1 EEYEAR
7 NFLILLNRQTER
19 DANRASLAE
28 WAYASNLTEENLKN
42 KLAVSSEVARN
53 VKEAWQRVIR
63 FNWQRFSDYS
73 LRRQF
78 QKYSV
83 LGVAALPEEKV
94 KQLET
99 IISDMQAIYSKAK
112 ICPNGQ
118 KPEDGAEC
126 TLSLEPEL
134 TQILSTSKDP
144 EELKHVWLGWRNAV
158 GAKCRGLYKQYV
170 DLSNDAAKLNNFTDT
185 SEYWLNDYE
194 DANFKASV
202 QSLWKQLQPLYLQIH
217 AYVRTKLR
225 QKYGDIVS
233 ERGPIPILFWLKLRT
248 ELGVIDDWGRKHVG
262 PELEQHR
269 RSDAA
274 LSGFTKIFRTAEA
287 FFKSI
292 NLTAMPESFWT
303 NSILE
308 KPSDRDIVCHA
319 SAWDFQDGK
328 DFRIKQCTEVTDE
341 QLITAHHE
349 MGHVEYFLQYKEQ
362 PLKFREGANDGKITF
377 LPFGY
382 LMDLWRWDVFSGKTA
397 PEDYN
402 CKWWEL
408 REKYQGVEPPLDRSE
423 EDFDPGAKYHI
434 ISDVPYLRYFISF
447 VIQYQ
452 FHRAL
457 CEKAGQYD
465 PNNAEKPLHHLR
477 RQFQKYSVLGVAAL
491 PEEKVKQLETIISDM
506 QAIYSKAKICPN
518 GQKPEDGAECT
529 LSLEPELT
537 QILSTSKDPEELKH
551 VWLGWRNA
559 VGAKCRGLY
568 KQYVDLSNDAA
579 KLNNFTDTSEYWLN
593 DYEDANFKASV
604 QSLWKQLQ
612 PLYLQI
618 HAYVRTKLRQKYG
631 DIVSERGPIPILF
644 WLKLRTEL
652 GVIDDWGRKHV
663 GPELEQHRRSDAAL
677 SGFTKI
683 FRTAEAFFKSINLTA
698 MPESFWTNSILEKP
712 SDRDI
717 VCHAS
722 AWDFQDGKDFRIKQ
736 CTEVTDE
743 QLITAHHEM
752 GHVEYF
758 LQYKE
763 QPLKFREGAND
774 GKITFL
780 PFGYLMDLW
789 RWDVFSG
796 KTAPEDY
803 NCKWWELREK
813 YQGVEPPLDRSEED
827 FDPGAK
833 YHIISDV
840 PYLRYFISFVIQYQ
854 FHRALCEKAGQYD
867 PNNAEKP
874 LHQCDIYQS
883 TSAGNVLKQM
893 LAMGSSRPWPDALEL
908 ITGQSTMDAT
918 GTLDFFKP
926 LHKWL
931 EAENQKINATI
942 GWEPSKRGENAD

>member
-1 EEYEAR
+1 MILRIIPILALLLGLCPLHPWAKDASIEEEEYEAR

-28 WAYASNLTEENLKN
+28 WAYASNLTEENLNN

-53 VKEAWQRVIR
+53 VKEAWQRVIQ

-83 LGVAALPEEKV
+83 LGVAALPEEKF

-233 ERGPIPILFWLKLRT
+233 ERGPIP
-248 ELGVIDDWGRKHVG
+248 V
-262 PELEQHR
+262 
-269 RSDAA
+269 
-274 LSGFTKIFRTAEA
+274 
-287 FFKSI
+287 
-292 NLTAMPESFWT
+292 
-303 NSILE
+303 
-308 KPSDRDIVCHA
+308 
-319 SAWDFQDGK
+319 
-328 DFRIKQCTEVTDE
+328 
-341 QLITAHHE
+341 
-349 MGHVEYFLQYKEQ
+349 
-362 PLKFREGANDGKITF
+362 
-377 LPFGY
+377 
-382 LMDLWRWDVFSGKTA
+382 
-397 PEDYN
+397 
-402 CKWWEL
+402 
-408 REKYQGVEPPLDRSE
+408 
-423 EDFDPGAKYHI
+423 
-434 ISDVPYLRYFISF
+434 
-447 VIQYQ
+447 
-452 FHRAL
+452 
-457 CEKAGQYD
+457 
-465 PNNAEKPLHHLR
+465 HLL
-477 RQFQKYSVLGVAAL
+477 V
-491 PEEKVKQLETIISDM
+491 
-506 QAIYSKAKICPN
+506 
-518 GQKPEDGAECT
+518 
-529 LSLEPELT
+529 
-537 QILSTSKDPEELKH
+537 
-551 VWLGWRNA
+551 
-559 VGAKCRGLY
+559 
-568 KQYVDLSNDAA
+568 
-579 KLNNFTDTSEYWLN
+579 
-593 DYEDANFKASV
+593 
-604 QSLWKQLQ
+604 
-612 PLYLQI
+612 
-618 HAYVRTKLRQKYG
+618 
-631 DIVSERGPIPILF
+631 
-644 WLKLRTEL
+644 
-652 GVIDDWGRKHV
+652 
-663 GPELEQHRRSDAAL
+663 
-677 SGFTKI
+677 TKI

-883 TSAGNVLKQM
+883 ITAGNVLKQM
-893 LAMGSSRPWPDALEL
+893 LAMGSSRPWPEALEV
-908 ITGQSTMDAT
+908 ITGQRTMDAT
-918 GTLDFFKP
+918 GILDFFKP

-931 EAENQKINATI
+931 ETENQKNNATI
-942 GWEPSKRGENAD
+942 GWEPSK

>member
-1 EEYEAR
+1 MGLRLKPNGRKPEE
-7 NFLILLNRQTER
+7 Q
-19 DANRASLAE
+19 
-28 WAYASNLTEENLKN
+28 
-42 KLAVSSEVARN
+42 EVARN

-233 ERGPIPILFWLKLRT
+233 ERGPIPIHLLGNMWGQSWNNIGDLMLPYPDVKKDNLTAELLKQNYS
-248 ELGVIDDWGRKHVG
+248 V
-262 PELEQHR
+262 
-269 RSDAA
+269 
-274 LSGFTKIFRTAEA
+274 TKIFRTAEA

-434 ISDVPYLRYFISF
+434 ISDVPYLRY
-447 VIQYQ
+447 
-452 FHRAL
+452 A
-457 CEKAGQYD
+457 
-465 PNNAEKPLHHLR
+465 PL
-477 RQFQKYSVLGVAAL
+477 
-491 PEEKVKQLETIISDM
+491 
-506 QAIYSKAKICPN
+506 
-518 GQKPEDGAECT
+518 
-529 LSLEPELT
+529 
-537 QILSTSKDPEELKH
+537 
-551 VWLGWRNA
+551 
-559 VGAKCRGLY
+559 
-568 KQYVDLSNDAA
+568 
-579 KLNNFTDTSEYWLN
+579 
-593 DYEDANFKASV
+593 
-604 QSLWKQLQ
+604 
-612 PLYLQI
+612 
-618 HAYVRTKLRQKYG
+618 
-631 DIVSERGPIPILF
+631 
-644 WLKLRTEL
+644 
-652 GVIDDWGRKHV
+652 
-663 GPELEQHRRSDAAL
+663 
-677 SGFTKI
+677 
-683 FRTAEAFFKSINLTA
+683 
-698 MPESFWTNSILEKP
+698 
-712 SDRDI
+712 
-717 VCHAS
+717 
-722 AWDFQDGKDFRIKQ
+722 
-736 CTEVTDE
+736 
-743 QLITAHHEM
+743 
-752 GHVEYF
+752 
-758 LQYKE
+758 
-763 QPLKFREGAND
+763 
-774 GKITFL
+774 
-780 PFGYLMDLW
+780 
-789 RWDVFSG
+789 
-796 KTAPEDY
+796 
-803 NCKWWELREK
+803 
-813 YQGVEPPLDRSEED
+813 
-827 FDPGAK
+827 
-833 YHIISDV
+833 
-840 PYLRYFISFVIQYQ
+840 
-854 FHRALCEKAGQYD
+854 
-867 PNNAEKP
+867 
-874 LHQCDIYQS
+874 
-883 TSAGNVLKQM
+883 
-893 LAMGSSRPWPDALEL
+893 
-908 ITGQSTMDAT
+908 
-918 GTLDFFKP
+918 
-926 LHKWL
+926 
-931 EAENQKINATI
+931 
-942 GWEPSKRGENAD
+942 